1 MAKNTGLGKGLDA
14 LIRPNDGGFS
24 SVGGDTSVKKSD
36 VQRVDI
42 NKIVPNPRQPRKI
55 FKENDLKELS
65 ESIKE
70 HGVIQP
76 LLVTN
81 GVMIGEY
88 TLIAGERRLQAS
100 KLAGLETV
108 PVIMRQTTDQELLE
122 LAIIENVQRSDL
134 SPLESA
140 EAYHQLS
147 EIFGLSHGEI
157 AKRVGKSRV
166 AITNTIGLLDL
177 SDEVKEALLAGAISE
192 GHARALKSLEISD
205 AQEAALASVIQN
217 NLNVRQTEELIRK
230 LKGNKPASVA
240 KVKTDPEVQEV
251 ETKLSEALSTKVIL
265 KHGKKGG
272 SITIHYYSD
281 EELNTL
287 LDLLLQ

>member
-1 MAKNTGLGKGLDA
+1 MAKSSGLGKGLDA
-14 LIRPNDGGFS
+14 LIRPAGGGFS
-24 SVGGDTSVKKSD
+24 VTDKNGSTEKSSVQEID
-36 VQRVDI
+36 VNLI
-42 NKIVPNPRQPRKI
+42 KPNPRQPRKV
-55 FKENDLKELS
+55 FKEADLQELS
-65 ESIKE
+65 DSICE

-81 GVMIGEY
+81 GVMIGEF

-108 PVIMRQTTDQELLE
+108 PVIMRKTTDREMLE
-122 LAIIENVQRSDL
+122 LAIVENVQRADL
-134 SPLESA
+134 SSLEAA
-140 EAYHQLS
+140 EAFRQLN

-177 SDEVKEALLAGAISE
+177 TEEVKEALLDGNISE
-192 GHARALKSLEISD
+192 GHARAMKSLETAE

-230 LKGNKPASVA
+230 MKGSKPVA
-240 KVKTDPEVQEV
+240 VVKPKADPEVQEL
-251 ETKLSEALSTKVIL
+251 ESRLSQSLSTKVNL
-265 KHGKKGG
+265 KYGKKGG

-281 EELNTL
+281 EELDTL
-287 LDLLLQ
+287 LEILIR

>member
-24 SVGGDTSVKKSD
+24 STGGDSFGKKAD
-36 VQRVDI
+36 VQQVEI

-55 FKENDLKELS
+55 FKEDDLKELS
-65 ESIKE
+65 ESIQE
-70 HGVIQP
+70 HGIIQP

-177 SDEVKEALLAGAISE
+177 SEEVKEALLAGAISE
-192 GHARALKSLEISD
+192 GHARALKSLEIVD

-230 LKGNKPASVA
+230 LKGNKPASIA